1 VTWRRWIGA
10 AWVLALLA
18 HHLLAGPTESGI
30 APGMRTVD
38 VPSPEGRIRIA
49 YYDENA
55 DAGVAVLLLHGSPGA
70 AHNFDQLRAHLPDSL
85 RVVRPDLPGFGASTR
100 TLEDY
105 SFSRHAVDMLALM
118 DALALP
124 SSHLVGM
131 SMGGGVAIEMARLA
145 PERVQSITLLSSIGL
160 QEHELTGD
168 YWTNRFLHVVQT
180 GTIWMIDHL
189 VPHFGWLDSG
199 GQARSYARNF
209 LDSDQRILRDTL
221 LRWSGPTLIVHGEQD
236 FLVPVAAARAHA
248 QVVPQA
254 VVDIFDPGS
263 HFLIWTRPDAVAGAL
278 VDFLGQARG
287 GTGLAPTER
296 EDPPV
301 GQLIGP
307 GRWILLVLLGLAA
320 AVAPPL
326 ATWWFLPFALA
337 GRAGWFALAAA
348 LLIGVGVRCIARNRR
363 RPATVPRVWIVSAL
377 GVVAHGSAMLALAGV
392 FSARSVPGLAAA
404 LLLWFGGGL
413 AAQALTR
420 RGRARLR
427 GGWLRLVR
435 WEYWSSWAIY
445 APIAPR
451 LWWRARGYGGLR
463 VATCVNPALPLGGL
477 VGESKS
483 QILRLIGERP
493 EIPRWC
499 LVPPGELPERVRTV
513 EDFAATLESP
523 WPIVLKPDRGERG
536 TGVRIVRTPAER
548 DAVLRRLKIPVI
560 AQEYL
565 SGEEYGILWL
575 RSSDRERGEV
585 FSVSHKAAVHVE
597 GDGSRT
603 LQELI
608 YAQPRAVPFLHLHL
622 AAHAGELD
630 RIPRPAECVRISQ
643 LGTHS
648 LGATFLDSM
657 QLRSDDLVEAL
668 DRIMEGTG
676 LDFGR
681 FDVMVPSASR
691 LSRGRELRIIEFNG
705 LSSEAAHLYDPAN
718 SLRTGTGV
726 LLAQWTEALRIGASN
741 REAGTRPA
749 SSLEI
754 LRAVRAHHRDRST
767 RGV

>member
-1 VTWRRWIGA
+1 
-10 AWVLALLA
+10 
-18 HHLLAGPTESGI
+18 
-30 APGMRTVD
+30 MRSVD

-49 YYDENA
+49 YHDENA
-55 DAGVAVLLLHGSPGA
+55 DASEAVLLLHGSPGA

-85 RVVRPDLPGFGASTR
+85 RVVTPDLPGFGASTR
-100 TLEDY
+100 TLKDY

-131 SMGGGVAIEMARLA
+131 SMGGGVALEMARLA

-168 YWTNRFLHVVQT
+168 YWTNRSLHAIQT
-180 GTIWMIDHL
+180 GMIWVIDHL

-209 LDSDQRILRDTL
+209 LDSDQRVLKGTL
-221 LRWSGPTLIVHGEQD
+221 LRWTGPALIVHGEQD

-248 QVVPQA
+248 QALPQA

-263 HFLIWTRPDAVAGAL
+263 HFLIWTRPEAVASAL
-278 VDFLGQARG
+278 VGFFAQSRG
-287 GTGLAPTER
+287 GSGFAPTER
-296 EDPPV
+296 ADPPI
-301 GQLIGP
+301 GPLTGP
-307 GRWILLVLLGLAA
+307 GRWILLVLLGLAG

-326 ATWWFLPFALA
+326 ATWWFLPFALT
-337 GRAGWFALAAA
+337 GRAGWGALGAA
-348 LLIGVGVRCIARNRR
+348 LLIGVGVGCIARNRC
-363 RPATVPRVWIVSAL
+363 RPAAISQAWIESAL
-377 GVVAHGSAMLALAGV
+377 GAVAHGSAMVALAGV
-392 FSARSVPGLAAA
+392 FPPRSILGLAAA
-404 LLLWFGGGL
+404 LVLWFGGGL

-427 GGWLRLVR
+427 GKWLRLVR
-435 WEYWSSWAIY
+435 WEYWPSWAIY
-445 APIAPR
+445 GPIAPR
-451 LWWRARGYGGLR
+451 LWWRARAYGGLR

-499 LVPPGELPERVRTV
+499 LVPPDELPARVRAV
-513 EDFAATLESP
+513 EAFAATLESP
-523 WPIVLKPDRGERG
+523 SPIVLKPDRGERG
-536 TGVRIVRTPAER
+536 AGVRIVRSPAER
-548 DAVLRRLKIPVI
+548 DAVLLQLKVPVI

-565 SGEEYGILWL
+565 SGEEYGILWF
-575 RSSDRERGEV
+575 RSSDRGRGEV

-603 LQELI
+603 IEELI
-608 YAQPRAVPFLHLHL
+608 CAQPRALPFLDLHL
-622 AAHAGELD
+622 GAHAGELD
-630 RIPRPAECVRISQ
+630 RVPRPAECVRISQ

-648 LGATFLDSM
+648 LGATFLDAM
-657 QLRSDDLVEAL
+657 RLRSDDLAEAL
-668 DRIMEGTG
+668 DRIMEDSG

-681 FDVMVPSASR
+681 FDVMVPAVSQ
-691 LSRGRELRIIEFNG
+691 LTRGRELRIIEFNG

-718 SLRTGTGV
+718 SLRTATGI

-749 SSLEI
+749 SWLEI
-754 LRAVRAHHRDRST
+754 VRAVRAHHRDRST
-767 RGV
+767 RGA